1 MRKSHGLIVS
11 RLLERNI
18 VMLLEHRS
26 VVYHL
31 RLIIVFVN
39 LSLSKLRISTQLAH
53 IILIHVS
60 FYDDCD

>member
-1 MRKSHGLIVS
+1 MRESHGLIVS

-31 RLIIVFVN
+31 RLIKVFVN

-53 IILIHVS
+53 IILIHIS
-60 FYDDCD
+60 FYGDCD